1 MSNISHYQDCYLY
14 NVQPSVPRNKPYDTF
29 RHLKKYTVNI
39 YRHNKTVTITLNISK
54 ILNVTSFLNHF
65 YICHIYM

>member
-14 NVQPSVPRNKPYDTF
+14 NVQPSVQKINHDTF

-39 YRHNKTVTITLNISK
+39 YRHNKTVTMTLNISK

>member
-29 RHLKKYTVNI
+29 RHLKKYSVNI
-39 YRHNKTVTITLNISK
+39 YRHNKTVTITLI
-54 ILNVTSFLNHF
+54 
-65 YICHIYM
+65 